1 MSVDTAGKRRYIECG
16 NIQITKGVNIMKEL
30 YLNPEMDVI
39 KLTDEDV
46 ITTSGT
52 EETWGKPTYGN
63 EFDGNWGGIPDSGNE
78 W

>member
-1 MSVDTAGKRRYIECG
+1 
-16 NIQITKGVNIMKEL
+16 MKEL
-30 YLNPEMDVI
+30 YLNPEMDVVRFEA
-39 KLTDEDV
+39 EDV
-46 ITTSGT
+46 IATSST